1 VEWLVEQHRQVHKRS
16 DADLRESLKSGI
28 YWILSGLMLVVW
40 GMAYNIWT
48 EMRKKRTKQQSP
60 GGRSE

>member
-1 VEWLVEQHRQVHKRS
+1 MEWLVKRHSWTDKRS
-16 DADLRESLKSGI
+16 NRDLRESLKNGI
-28 YWILSGLMLVVW
+28 YWILSGLVLVVW